1 MFGISL
7 PQLLIILLLV
17 VLIFGSKRLG
27 NLGSD
32 VGKMI
37 KGFKSSINDEEAETE
52 EAKKLKAQE
61 ADNAQ
66 AAKKESSDTEVK

>member
-37 KGFKSSINDEEAETE
+37 KGFKSSIADEENPSE
-52 EAKKLKAQE
+52 EAKKLKAEE
-61 ADNAQ
+61 ADKA